1 MISTTCPSC
10 GSRDYID
17 EMTCVCGYHSDDSF
31 SETIA
36 SISAGLSNERIKGK
50 VLKKLARTDSS
61 RYGDEILIKEI
72 DSWTF
77 TYSEKEKNI
86 SIGTP
91 ALQSFRLRIELE
103 DLENILE
110 HIYKCSGEGKTL
122 RKLQLNADE
131 MPEVIDR
138 ISKTIEE
145 KRRKIAVKFSDNEIQ
160 EIMELI
166 NSRLKVQS

>member
-31 SETIA
+31 SETVA
-36 SISAGLSNERIKGK
+36 SISEGLSNDKIKGK

-72 DSWTF
+72 DSWSF
-77 TYSEKEKNI
+77 TYSGKEKCI
-86 SIGTP
+86 SIGTA
-91 ALQSFRLRIELE
+91 ALQSFRLKIGLDDLE
-103 DLENILE
+103 DLLE
-110 HIYKCSGEGKTL
+110 QIYQYSGEGKTI
-122 RKLQLNADE
+122 RKLQMTTE
-131 MPEVIDR
+131 EVPKLIER
-138 ISKTIEE
+138 VSKKIEE
-145 KRRKIAVKFSDNEIQ
+145 KRRKIAINFSDDEVE

-166 NSRLKVQS
+166 NSRLKG